1 MSTEGGLIVVIGV
14 VAITIMLFLAMVS
27 DEITF

>member
-14 VAITIMLFLAMVS
+14 IAINIMLFLALVS